1 MNEWKTQANYSTQT
15 QPTSIDMLW
24 EQGRVSS
31 RIWVLSQL
39 INIGHFNLN
48 KIGKKTPCGG
58 ALRAVYFIHGAMFQ
72 NFREPLARN
81 FQISKFLASLCCAI
95 SNFQI
100 CCRAFGTPLSNF
112 PNFCRSFIVSF
123 STFKLFPHLQC
134 AIFNF
139 QKCPR
144 TFAAQFP
151 TCHNF
156 C

>member
-1 MNEWKTQANYSTQT
+1 MNEWKTQANFSTQT

-24 EQGRVSS
+24 ERGRVSS

-48 KIGKKTPCGG
+48 KIGKKNS
-58 ALRAVYFIHGAMFQ
+58 LWRRASRSLLHPRS
-72 NFREPLARN
+72 NL
-81 FQISKFLASLCCAI
+81 QISKFLARLCCAI
-95 SNFQI
+95 SNFKI

-112 PNFCRSFIVSF
+112 PNFCRSFIEPF